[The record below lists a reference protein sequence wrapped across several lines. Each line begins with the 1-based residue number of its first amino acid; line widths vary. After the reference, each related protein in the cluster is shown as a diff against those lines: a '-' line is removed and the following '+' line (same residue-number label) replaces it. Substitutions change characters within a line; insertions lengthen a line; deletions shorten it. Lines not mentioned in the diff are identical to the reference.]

1 MIYHA
6 IRKCLLCYKAIV
18 EITHRREFS
27 GFEYTSVHWK
37 HHTRWLH
44 RVVGDVDASRIEWNR
59 ESGLINRTCTLHF
72 IDPRYIYYGDRY
84 LLLAV
89 VSAGA

>member
-1 MIYHA
+1 VDFLPLIVRAH
-6 IRKCLLCYKAIV
+6 IGSVLLAMY
-18 EITHRREFS
+18 
-27 GFEYTSVHWK
+27 
-37 HHTRWLH
+37 
-44 RVVGDVDASRIEWNR
+44 ASRIEWNR

-89 VSAGA
+89 VSTGA